1 METGTEMLQSHCD
14 GYLNSY
20 SSLAKTVLQ
29 KQSKD
34 NSGEKKKTVRPF
46 YRGNLSGNPLF
57 PLFNHLHLSLSRGII
72 CLYSGH
78 EH

>member
-1 METGTEMLQSHCD
+1 MEHGTEVLQSHCD

-34 NSGEKKKTVRPF
+34 NSGEKKGQSDRF
-46 YRGNLSGNPLF
+46 IE
-57 PLFNHLHLSLSRGII
+57 GI
-72 CLYSGH
+72 
-78 EH
+78 